1 VVDNLSLAA
10 VFEDVVKPQ
19 FEAWACKF
27 IPDWQYGF
35 IPECG
40 TIDYGAALTLKIQD
54 CLERRKQGVLVATD
68 IQGAFD
74 RCWWARMKKRLKKKG
89 LRRRALR
96 LIRSYLFKRFL
107 KVVAQGKESSLE
119 EIFSSVPQGG
129 KWSSFLFDLDI
140 SELPDDLSAEVIPFG
155 YADDVALWYE
165 IEIDHSISTAIINQD
180 MRSLKKWGDDNKTTF
195 EPEKMSAMVI
205 SQKRDPFD
213 ASGIIFNGEELSVVD
228 DTTLVGIKIDKRMRW
243 GPMVDKLALKA
254 RKRIGALSYKP

>member
-1 VVDNLSLAA
+1 

-19 FEAWACKF
+19 FEAWAKKF

-35 IPECG
+35 IPGCG
-40 TIDYGAALTLKIQD
+40 TVDYGAALTLKIQD
-54 CLERRKQGVLVATD
+54 CLERRKQGVLIATD

-74 RCWWARMKKRLKKKG
+74 QCWWARMKKRLKKKG
-89 LRRRALR
+89 LRRRALLR

-107 KVVAQGKESSLE
+107 KVVAQGKESSLK

-165 IEIDHSISTAIINQD
+165 IEIDHSISTAVINQD

-195 EPEKMSAMVI
+195 DPEKCPQWSSLKNVI
-205 SQKRDPFD
+205 LSMHL
-213 ASGIIFNGEELSVVD
+213 ASFSMEKNLVSLMIPPLLASKSINGCSGGNGRQ
-228 DTTLVGIKIDKRMRW
+228 TS
-243 GPMVDKLALKA
+243 P
-254 RKRIGALSYKP
+254 